1 MAVTDN
7 KPADTT
13 STTGGAGNALS
24 AKEKEAKAAAAAAK
38 NTANQKKKNHPSNAS
53 NKKKQQ
59 VAKSKFEGLASG
71 TNPMKGT
78 VIALANGNL
87 LGQYRTY
94 QNTLAGSA
102 AADKAYGLDSVIL
115 DLVAKIESDF
125 VTSKPDPLQHSNVVT
140 IYKKDALGADTTT
153 PTGEKRLVCFDP
165 ILKESTDSNYFI
177 DVKIQK
183 ANWNNYDRFS
193 KAYYRTAIGN
203 VEDVIITYCRADK
216 RMALVE
222 TEKDLIGFLQILRS
236 VCAQTNGI
244 VKVDQEFQNLH
255 TLHAAIA
262 FKQAA
267 NVDDSTFSKQVQDRY
282 KSAIF
287 TCGKFAFGQAS
298 FDKVLQST
306 LPAPVTLDAYLKL
319 TPEDQAPYDKLVEER
334 IVARLIVKN
343 SLNKNLKAHLMTTY
357 STAKGDCYP
366 NTINDALALLSTFAG
381 PAKNAPTEDAVVSYH
396 EASSV
401 PDPVSSIQ
409 EEAEENL
416 SDPEQE
422 LTIEELPPDVIS
434 PVEFNASV
442 MATVIAEATKE
453 ADNDR
458 FFGASFAQLQDVD
471 DIYDDNE
478 PDFVTCAHIAERP
491 GDSTDFDSNSDID
504 HAGDRHG
511 DSSDWDTDEWNR
523 ELDENRNRPKT
534 GKSPI
539 TINKAHGFETVVYL
553 TAQRVK
559 NTGTVRIKHYGI
571 DEPDLISYEYVSP
584 TPEHIIDYSDVIRE
598 KLKLSGIRDTE
609 TLAELFE
616 DCSIAEAARR
626 LGQQLRDVNQTSLH
640 GDTVR
645 YLKEETERH
654 YDHIR
659 FYSARYDRMIT
670 EIGPDDERELFPAA
684 HVLLHHTVVAV
695 SINQRRRK
703 PNRWINKVTR
713 KLVNCGV
720 NTVELLESKL
730 NDNTLNLVL
739 QRHGLPKFHIM
750 TIHGFNLIL
759 DTSDFRQG
767 RS

>member
-115 DLVAKIESDF
+115 DLVAKILCNIR
-125 VTSKPDPLQHSNVVT
+125 TSLPST
-140 IYKKDALGADTTT
+140 KKDATGADTTT

-306 LPAPVTLDAYLKL
+306 LPTPITLDAYLKL

-381 PAKNAPTEDAVVSYH
+381 PAKN
-396 EASSV
+396 
-401 PDPVSSIQ
+401 
-409 EEAEENL
+409 L
-416 SDPEQE
+416 
-422 LTIEELPPDVIS
+422 
-434 PVEFNASV
+434 
-442 MATVIAEATKE
+442 
-453 ADNDR
+453 
-458 FFGASFAQLQDVD
+458 
-471 DIYDDNE
+471 
-478 PDFVTCAHIAERP
+478 
-491 GDSTDFDSNSDID
+491 
-504 HAGDRHG
+504 
-511 DSSDWDTDEWNR
+511 
-523 ELDENRNRPKT
+523 
-534 GKSPI
+534 
-539 TINKAHGFETVVYL
+539 
-553 TAQRVK
+553 
-559 NTGTVRIKHYGI
+559 
-571 DEPDLISYEYVSP
+571 
-584 TPEHIIDYSDVIRE
+584 
-598 KLKLSGIRDTE
+598 
-609 TLAELFE
+609 
-616 DCSIAEAARR
+616 
-626 LGQQLRDVNQTSLH
+626 NQT
-640 GDTVR
+640 
-645 YLKEETERH
+645 
-654 YDHIR
+654 
-659 FYSARYDRMIT
+659 
-670 EIGPDDERELFPAA
+670 P
-684 HVLLHHTVVAV
+684 LLRGT
-695 SINQRRRK
+695 
-703 PNRWINKVTR
+703 W
-713 KLVNCGV
+713 
-720 NTVELLESKL
+720 
-730 NDNTLNLVL
+730 
-739 QRHGLPKFHIM
+739 
-750 TIHGFNLIL
+750 
-759 DTSDFRQG
+759 
-767 RS
+767 

>member
-1 MAVTDN
+1 MAVTD
-7 KPADTT
+7 KPTDTT
-13 STTGGAGNALS
+13 ITTGGTGNALS
-24 AKEKEAKAAAAAAK
+24 TKEKEAKAAAAAAK

-53 NKKKQQ
+53 NKKKQ
-59 VAKSKFEGLASG
+59 VTKSKFEGVASG
-71 TNPMKGT
+71 SSPMKNI

-87 LGQYRTY
+87 LGQYRVY
-94 QNTLAGSA
+94 QNTMAGSA
-102 AADKAYGLDSVIL
+102 ADDKAYGLDSSIL
-115 DLVAKIESDF
+115 DLVAKVETDF
-125 VTSKPDPLQHSNVVT
+125 VKTKPDPLKHSKLIT
-140 IYKKDALGADTTT
+140 IYEKDDKGAATTT

-165 ILKESTDSNYFI
+165 ILKESLDTNYFI

-183 ANWNNYDRFS
+183 ANWNHYKRCYE
-193 KAYYRTAIGN
+193 AYYRTAIGN

-222 TEKDLIGFLQILRS
+222 TNKDLIGFLQILRS

-262 FKQAA
+262 FKQAG
-267 NVDDSTFSKQVQDRY
+267 NVDNSTFSKQVQDRY

-287 TCGKFAFGQAS
+287 TCGKFAFGQAA
-298 FDKVLQST
+298 FEKVLSSA
-306 LPAPVTLDAYLKL
+306 LPPITFDAYLVMK
-319 TPEDQAPYDKLVEER
+319 PEDQTPFDKLVEER
-334 IVARLIVKN
+334 TVARLIVKN
-343 SLNKNLKAHLMTTY
+343 SLNKKLKTHLMTTY
-357 STAKGDCYP
+357 STAKDDCYP
-366 NTINDALALLSTFAG
+366 NTINDALALMSTFAD
-381 PAKNAPTEDAVVSYH
+381 AKDAPTEDAVVSYH

-478 PDFVTCAHIAERP
+478 PDFVTCAHVAERP

-523 ELDENRNRPKT
+523 ELDEMSTRPKPPK
-534 GKSPI
+534 KSPI

-730 NDNTLNLVL
+730 KDNTLNLVL

-750 TIHGFNLIL
+750 TIYGFNLIL

>member
-53 NKKKQQ
+53 NKKKQ
-59 VAKSKFEGLASG
+59 VTKSKFEGIASG
-71 TNPMKGT
+71 SSSMKNI

-87 LGQYRTY
+87 LGQYRVY
-94 QNTLAGSA
+94 QNTMAGSA
-102 AADKAYGLDSVIL
+102 ADDKAYGLDSSIL
-115 DLVAKIESDF
+115 DLVAKVETDF
-125 VTSKPDPLQHSNVVT
+125 VKTKPDPLKHSKLIT
-140 IYKKDALGADTTT
+140 IYEKDDKGAATTT

-165 ILKESTDSNYFI
+165 ILKESLDTNYFI

-183 ANWNNYDRFS
+183 ANWNHYKRCYE
-193 KAYYRTAIGN
+193 AYYRTAIGN

-222 TEKDLIGFLQILRS
+222 KNKDLIGFLQILRS

-262 FKQAA
+262 FKQAGS
-267 NVDDSTFSKQVQDRY
+267 VDNSTFSKQVQDRY

-287 TCGKFAFGQAS
+287 TCGKFAFGQAA
-298 FDKVLQST
+298 FEKVLSSA
-306 LPAPVTLDAYLKL
+306 LPPITFDAYLVMK
-319 TPEDQAPYDKLVEER
+319 PEDQTPFDKLVEER
-334 IVARLIVKN
+334 TVARLIVKN
-343 SLNKNLKAHLMTTY
+343 SLNKKLKTHLMTTY
-357 STAKGDCYP
+357 STAKDDCYP
-366 NTINDALALLSTFAG
+366 NTINDALALMSTFAD
-381 PAKNAPTEDAVVSYH
+381 AKDAPTEDAVVSYH

-434 PVEFNASV
+434 PAEFNASV

-478 PDFVTCAHIAERP
+478 PDFVTCAHVAGRA

-523 ELDENRNRPKT
+523 ELDENRNRPRT
-534 GKSPI
+534 GKSPGI
-539 TINKAHGFETVVYL
+539 TINKAHCFETVVYL

-559 NTGTVRIKHYGI
+559 NTGTVRIKSY
-571 DEPDLISYEYVSP
+571 DVDDDDVPLVSYEYNTP

-598 KLKLSGIRDTE
+598 KLKLSGIRDIAA
-609 TLAELFE
+609 LVELFE
-616 DCSIAEAARR
+616 GCSVAEAARR
-626 LGQQLRDVNQTSLH
+626 LRQQLIDVNQTALH

-645 YLKEETERH
+645 YLKEETDRH
-654 YDHIR
+654 DDHLR
-659 FYSARYDRMIT
+659 FYKARYDRMIT
-670 EIGPDDERELFPAA
+670 EIGPDDEREVFPQA

-713 KLVNCGV
+713 KLVNCGI
-720 NTVELLESKL
+720 NTVELLESALKGHQL
-730 NDNTLNLVL
+730 NNILH
-739 QRHGLPKFHIM
+739 RHGLPKFHQM
-750 TIHGFNLIL
+750 TVSGFHLIL
-759 DTSDFRQG
+759 NTSDFHEG

>member
-1 MAVTDN
+1 
-7 KPADTT
+7 
-13 STTGGAGNALS
+13 
-24 AKEKEAKAAAAAAK
+24 
-38 NTANQKKKNHPSNAS
+38 
-53 NKKKQQ
+53 
-59 VAKSKFEGLASG
+59 
-71 TNPMKGT
+71 
-78 VIALANGNL
+78 
-87 LGQYRTY
+87 
-94 QNTLAGSA
+94 
-102 AADKAYGLDSVIL
+102 
-115 DLVAKIESDF
+115 
-125 VTSKPDPLQHSNVVT
+125 
-140 IYKKDALGADTTT
+140 
-153 PTGEKRLVCFDP
+153 
-165 ILKESTDSNYFI
+165 
-177 DVKIQK
+177 
-183 ANWNNYDRFS
+183 
-193 KAYYRTAIGN
+193 
-203 VEDVIITYCRADK
+203 
-216 RMALVE
+216 MALVE

-287 TCGKFAFGQAS
+287 TCGRFAFGQAS
-298 FDKVLQST
+298 FDKVLLST
-306 LPAPVTLDAYLKL
+306 LPTPITFSAYMVLK
-319 TPEDQAPYDKLVEER
+319 PEDQAPIDKLVEER
-334 IVARLIVKN
+334 TVARLIVKN
-343 SLNKNLKAHLMTTY
+343 SLNKRLKTHLMTTY
-357 STAKGDCYP
+357 STAKDDCYP

-381 PAKNAPTEDAVVSYH
+381 QTTKDTPTEDAIVSYH

-401 PDPVSSIQ
+401 TDPVSSIQ

-416 SDPEQE
+416 SDPELE
-422 LTIEELPPDVIS
+422 LTIEP

-442 MATVIAEATKE
+442 MATVITEATKE
-453 ADNDR
+453 ADDHR

-478 PDFVTCAHIAERP
+478 PDFVTCAHVVNAP

-511 DSSDWDTDEWNR
+511 DSSDWNTDEWNR
-523 ELDENRNRPKT
+523 ELDENRNRPST

-539 TINKAHGFETVVYL
+539 TINKAHAFETVVYL

-571 DEPDLISYEYVSP
+571 NQPDLISYEYDTP
-584 TPEHIIDYSDVIRE
+584 TPEHIIDYSDVVRE
-598 KLKLSGIRDTE
+598 KLKLSGIRNTSALVD
-609 TLAELFE
+609 LFE
-616 DCSIAEAARR
+616 DCSITEATARLR
-626 LGQQLRDVNQTSLH
+626 QQLFDVNQTALNT
-640 GDTVR
+640 DTVR

-659 FYSARYDRMIT
+659 FYSARYDRMVA
-670 EIGPDDERELFPAA
+670 EIGPDDEREVFPAA

-713 KLVNCGV
+713 KLVNCGI

-730 NDNTLNLVL
+730 QDNTLSLVL
-739 QRHGLPKFHIM
+739 QRHGLPKFHLM
-750 TIHGFNLIL
+750 TIYGFNLIL